1 MGDGGTLCGAWLV
14 SSHPSMRSGPQK
26 ILAPGS
32 SAPHSLIQ
40 AQGACG
46 VLPWTPVSLYLE

>member
-14 SSHPSMRSGPQK
+14 SSHPSVRSGPQK
-26 ILAPGS
+26 ILAPGN

-40 AQGACG
+40 AQGSCG
-46 VLPWTPVSLYLE
+46 VLPWTPISLYLR